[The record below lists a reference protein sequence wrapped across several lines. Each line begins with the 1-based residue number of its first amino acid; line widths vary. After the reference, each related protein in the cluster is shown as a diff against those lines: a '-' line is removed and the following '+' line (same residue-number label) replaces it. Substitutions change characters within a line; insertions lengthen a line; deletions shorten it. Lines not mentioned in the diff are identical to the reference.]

1 MSTPAPEEHLDVVA
15 VAPHPDDLEITC
27 GGTLALLVKQGYRV
41 GMIDLTSGEPTPRGT
56 LALRAAEAEAARE
69 VLGVPVRVNLGL
81 PNRVLMDCPE
91 HRFVVATALR
101 RFRPKLIIVTAGRT
115 PAASPDH
122 HQAQLLVEASRFF
135 SQLTKWDDRFEGTGP
150 YRVPH
155 LVYAPFPFEA
165 EVPHWHSTFVMD
177 VSDTFEQKLR
187 AIQCYQ
193 SQFDAERFER
203 VKHAVGGHNASQGSR
218 CGFAYGELFA
228 LPGPVGAVDLVSLVC
243 GAKAASAA
251 PVPLPGQPP
260 PPLR

>member
-1 MSTPAPEEHLDVVA
+1 MPAPAHADRLDVLA

-27 GGTLALLVKQGYRV
+27 GGTLAALVKQGYRV
-41 GMIDLTSGEPTPRGT
+41 GILDLTSGEPTPRGS
-56 LALRAAEAEAARE
+56 LEVRAAEAEAARA

-91 HRFVVATALR
+91 HRFAIATAFR
-101 RFRPKLIIVTAGRT
+101 RFRPTLVIVTAGRT

-122 HQAQLLVEASRFF
+122 YQAQLLVEAARFY
-135 SQLTKWDDRFEGTGP
+135 SQLTKWDDRFEDTPP

-165 EVPHWHSTFVMD
+165 EVRHWHSTFVVD

-187 AIQCYQ
+187 AIQCYH

-203 VKHAVGGHNASQGSR
+203 VKHAVSGHNASHGAR
-218 CGFAYGELFA
+218 CGFLYGELFA
-228 LPGPVGAVDLVSLVC
+228 LPGPVGAVDLVALVC
-243 GAKAASAA
+243 GARAATPA
-251 PVPLPGQPP
+251 PVPLPNQPP